1 MLNLLPEVFKRKQT
15 FLRRKFSLNAI
26 FKIATLQFPQRKID
40 IGWLFLMD
48 NAFHQFTF
56 SQIVEKMNDEKIIN
70 KLKN

>member
-40 IGWLFLMD
+40 IGWLFLTD